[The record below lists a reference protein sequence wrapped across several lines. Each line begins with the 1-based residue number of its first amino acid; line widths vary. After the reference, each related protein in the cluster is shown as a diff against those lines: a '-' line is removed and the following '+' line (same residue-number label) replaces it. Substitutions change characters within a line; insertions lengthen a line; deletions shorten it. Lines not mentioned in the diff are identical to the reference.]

1 MTDEKDL
8 IRERKKKLE
17 NISEFSLTYPNKVI
31 KSDTTR
37 SLINTCSNEDKKSLE
52 EKNIL
57 TNICGRVMTIREMGN
72 SVFADLHDE
81 YGKIQIYLNKK
92 NLDEISQNMFK
103 NLDLGDI
110 VGISGVIFKTKTQE
124 LTINVDSFLILSKCL
139 RPLPEKFHGIA
150 DIEIKY
156 RQRYLDLM
164 TNLETRIHF
173 KKRSKIIKIIR
184 NYFDER
190 DYIEV
195 ETPMMH
201 IIPGGANAK
210 PFITHHNSL
219 DMDLFLRIAPELFLK
234 DVLLAAMKKFL
245 K

>member
-17 NISEFSLTYPNKVI
+17 NISEFSLAYPNKVI

-139 RPLPEKFHGIA
+139 RPLPESF
-150 DIEIKY
+150 
-156 RQRYLDLM
+156 M
-164 TNLETRIHF
+164 
-173 KKRSKIIKIIR
+173 
-184 NYFDER
+184 
-190 DYIEV
+190 
-195 ETPMMH
+195 
-201 IIPGGANAK
+201 
-210 PFITHHNSL
+210 
-219 DMDLFLRIAPELFLK
+219 
-234 DVLLAAMKKFL
+234 VLLTFE
-245 K
+245 